1 MLGLPA
7 PTRVLYLDMPT
18 ELSEQM
24 MRRREQETGT
34 HADIHEQDD
43 AYLRRCRENA
53 AFVVDYCGWQRVDCA
68 RDGAVRTIED
78 IHAEVMARLSDL
90 LVP

>member
-1 MLGLPA
+1 
-7 PTRVLYLDMPT
+7 
-18 ELSEQM
+18 M

-34 HADIHEQDD
+34 QADIHEQDA

-53 AFVVDYCGWQRVDCA
+53 AFVVDYCGWTKVDCA
-68 RDGAVRTIED
+68 RDEVVRSVED
-78 IHAEVMARLSDL
+78 IHAEVMEHLADL